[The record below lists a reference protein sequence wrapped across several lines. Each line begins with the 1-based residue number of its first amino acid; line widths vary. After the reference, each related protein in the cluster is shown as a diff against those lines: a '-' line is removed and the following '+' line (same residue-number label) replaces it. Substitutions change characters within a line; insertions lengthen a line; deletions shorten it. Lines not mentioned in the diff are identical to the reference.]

1 MKYIYGFILI
11 PMLALFSSC
20 GIYSNYERPKDLP
33 TEGLYR
39 DSLQS
44 NDTTSI
50 ATLSWKQLFTD
61 PDLAN
66 LIEEGLKYN
75 TNLQKALLQTEEADA
90 TLRQSRTAFLPSLS
104 LTPEGQLSSFDGT
117 TTKTYSLGASASW
130 EIDAFGSLR
139 NNKEQKN
146 AAFEQSEAYA
156 QAVKTKLIATIADS
170 YYSLLMLDR
179 QLEITENTITAWHE
193 NVKAEIALKE
203 AGKANE
209 AEVNQAEANCLNA
222 EHSAIKLKQQINEQ
236 ENSLATLIGYVPQS
250 IKRGTID
257 NQSFPT
263 SLATGVPLS
272 MINKRPDVRQ
282 AEYSLKETFYGV
294 NSARSAFYPS
304 INLSGTAG
312 WTNSSGAAIVNPG
325 KILLTALGSL
335 TQPIFSKGLNE
346 ANLKI
351 AKARQQEAM
360 LSYSQAILDAG
371 AEVNN
376 ALKQWQTALQ
386 KEEKN
391 RQEISKLTIALRNT
405 RLLMENS
412 TTNYLDVLN
421 AEQTLLNATLSAV
434 SDKYDEIEGIILLY
448 HALGGG
454 SN

>member
-1 MKYIYGFILI
+1 
-11 PMLALFSSC
+11 
-20 GIYSNYERPKDLP
+20 
-33 TEGLYR
+33 
-39 DSLQS
+39 
-44 NDTTSI
+44 
-50 ATLSWKQLFTD
+50 
-61 PDLAN
+61 
-66 LIEEGLKYN
+66 
-75 TNLQKALLQTEEADA
+75 
-90 TLRQSRTAFLPSLS
+90 
-104 LTPEGQLSSFDGT
+104 
-117 TTKTYSLGASASW
+117 
-130 EIDAFGSLR
+130 
-139 NNKEQKN
+139 
-146 AAFEQSEAYA
+146 
-156 QAVKTKLIATIADS
+156 
-170 YYSLLMLDR
+170 
-179 QLEITENTITAWHE
+179 
-193 NVKAEIALKE
+193 
-203 AGKANE
+203 
-209 AEVNQAEANCLNA
+209 
-222 EHSAIKLKQQINEQ
+222 
-236 ENSLATLIGYVPQS
+236 
-250 IKRGTID
+250 
-257 NQSFPT
+257 
-263 SLATGVPLS
+263 